1 MKKDKSRFGHLRLP
15 IFLIVLGLFGL
26 VNMVLFFGQEFG
38 RGTEKK
44 ELEELK
50 AKLDHLK
57 HEADNLESS
66 IRSAE
71 KSVKTAKTLVHQ
83 CKANIA
89 GFESQAVD
97 GSLPPEIYSQYTLTV
112 DNCKTQVRNSNNLVS
127 SYNSLYE
134 QYDQVIQAH
143 NTLVP
148 QTNELAKSLGTRYYF
163 IPVPSLRRAH

>member
-1 MKKDKSRFGHLRLP
+1 MKKDRSSLGHSRLP

-26 VNMVLFFGQEFG
+26 VNMALYFGQDFG

-50 AKLDHLK
+50 AKLDQLK
-57 HEADNLESS
+57 HEADTIEPN

-71 KSVKTAKTLVHQ
+71 KRVKTAKTLVNQ

-89 GFESQAVD
+89 EFESQAVD
-97 GSLPPEIYSQYTLTV
+97 GSLPPEVYSQYALTV
-112 DNCKTQVRNSNNLVS
+112 DNCNTPVRDSNSLVS
-127 SYNSLYE
+127 SYNSLYD

-148 QTNELAKSLGTRYYF
+148 RTNELAKSLGTRYYI
-163 IPVPSLRRAH
+163 IPVPSLRRAR